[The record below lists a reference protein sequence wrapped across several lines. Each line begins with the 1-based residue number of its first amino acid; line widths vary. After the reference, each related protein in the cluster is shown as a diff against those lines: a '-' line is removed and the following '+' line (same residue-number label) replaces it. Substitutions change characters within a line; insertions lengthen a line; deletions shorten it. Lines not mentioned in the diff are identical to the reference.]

1 MIFKKCVTFE
11 VPKKD
16 IAKVLDG
23 LVAVLPTKVAKSR
36 DVGWYAIS
44 VRCKNN
50 FKLCM
55 SEIMKL
61 ASSGAAIRRM
71 NVEWKF

>member
-1 MIFKKCVTFE
+1 MMFNKCITFE

-16 IAKVLDG
+16 IARVLDG
-23 LVAVLPTKVAKSR
+23 LVTVLPTKVAKSR
-36 DVGWYAIS
+36 DAGLYVIS
-44 VRCKNN
+44 IRCNKN

-61 ASSGAAIRRM
+61 AYSGAVIRRM